1 MSPTD
6 QKYPEKSI
14 IDGNEKDSDENENE
28 NEKPADR
35 IYKTPAMVP
44 VVSFREGLAKK
55 ATPFALASW
64 VKLALTLDGRDKITK
79 VCQYSA
85 RMLAWWFVGTSQAKR
100 FKATQASLTTS
111 RKAFRLGR
119 SLIEIQKIR
128 DSGFL
133 ELFFGRPGSCKKSD
147 PTWKIVGTALKMIGL
162 MGFWAGDNVN
172 FLAGSGLFD
181 DYREGVGQKERMAQR
196 NQLKTQA
203 SLFANRSYFLG
214 CLAGFVTTL
223 RSYWTHRNT
232 TLREAN
238 ARLLEAAQKV
248 EQADRGEDEASRK
261 ESWKKAKA
269 ALEKAKEKQF
279 SLFLAFLK
287 VCFG

>member
-1 MSPTD
+1 MATAEVG
-6 QKYPEKSI
+6 YPEKAI
-14 IDGNEKDSDENENE
+14 TDGKENDSDE
-28 NEKPADR
+28 KASDYTYKIPA
-35 IYKTPAMVP
+35 IVP
-44 VVSFREGLAKK
+44 VVSLREGLAKK

-85 RMLAWWFVGTSQAKR
+85 RMLAWWFVGTSQARR
-100 FKATQASLTTS
+100 FKSTQASLTTS

-128 DSGFL
+128 DTGFL
-133 ELFFGRPGSCKKSD
+133 DLFFGSSGSCKRSD

-181 DYREGVGQKERMAQR
+181 NYGEGVGQKERMAQR

-223 RSYWTHRNT
+223 RSYWIHRNT
-232 TLREAN
+232 IVREATS
-238 ARLLEAAQKV
+238 RLLKATQQL
-248 EQADRGEDEASRK
+248 EQEDRTEDEPSRK
-261 ESWKKAKA
+261 EAWLEAKVALDKAR
-269 ALEKAKEKQF
+269 EKQF

-287 VCFG
+287 VSLVT